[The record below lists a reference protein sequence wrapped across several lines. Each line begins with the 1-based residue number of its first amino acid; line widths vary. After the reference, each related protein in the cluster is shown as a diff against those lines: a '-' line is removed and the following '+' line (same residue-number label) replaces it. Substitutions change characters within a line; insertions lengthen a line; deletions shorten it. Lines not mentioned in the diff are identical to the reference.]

1 MLNKFTGS
9 VIAALIMGA
18 NATQVTAAEISI
30 DGISPV
36 TAEMLLN
43 PPAED
48 WLMWRRTYDGW
59 GYSPLDQINK
69 ANVKDLK
76 LAWAWGMSP
85 GGRSQ
90 ETPIVHDGIMY
101 IQNSTH
107 LIQALNAAT
116 GDLIWEYQHELAD
129 GVNPSGER
137 SKAIYEDKLII
148 STRDAKVFALDTKTG
163 KLIWETVIADHTM
176 KYAASSGAM
185 VADGVVIQGTTG
197 CGGAQPGGCFFT
209 GLDANTGEKLWT
221 INTIA
226 RGDTPEGNSWNGI
239 PLENRHGGSAWISGA
254 YDPKQNLVFAGV
266 GQPYP
271 WIAEMNGLLPPS
283 ADKSVT
289 NKALYTD
296 STLAIVPKTGELK
309 WYHQYLETDSLDLD
323 YVYDRLLID
332 NTVNG
337 VVRQQVVTAGKLGI
351 VESLDRTSGEWL
363 WAKETVPQNVVLSI
377 DQKTGEK
384 TINPATVPHMGET
397 TFNCPADPGGRAW
410 QAFSYSPRT
419 EALYMPL
426 VEFCSNTTPQPL
438 DPGEKYTGGG
448 RATFDRVRTPDSDG
462 NIGRV
467 DAMSMKDQS
476 TLWSHRQYA
485 PITSSTLPTAGGVV
499 FVGTLDRKFL
509 AMDDQTGEV
518 LWSSGAL
525 SNALE
530 SFPISYSAGGKQF
543 VAITASWASGLGR
556 LQSLVKDIKLP
567 KSNPAMIYVF
577 ALPG

>member
-116 GDLIWEYQHELAD
+116 GDLIWEYQHELAE

-163 KLIWETVIADHTM
+163 KLIWETVIADYNL
-176 KYAASSGAM
+176 KFAASSGAM
-185 VADGVVIQGTTG
+185 VADGVVIQGMTG
-197 CGGAQPGGCFFT
+197 CGNAQPGGCFFT
-209 GLDANTGEKLWT
+209 GLDVNTGEKLWT

-226 RGDTPEGNSWNGI
+226 RGDTPEGNSWNGV

-283 ADKSVT
+283 ADKSARV
-289 NKALYTD
+289 
-296 STLAIVPKTGELK
+296 
-309 WYHQYLETDSLDLD
+309 SLRKRMPSLPFFQ
-323 YVYDRLLID
+323 RA
-332 NTVNG
+332 NG
-337 VVRQQVVTAGKLGI
+337 
-351 VESLDRTSGEWL
+351 
-363 WAKETVPQNVVLSI
+363 
-377 DQKTGEK
+377 
-384 TINPATVPHMGET
+384 
-397 TFNCPADPGGRAW
+397 
-410 QAFSYSPRT
+410 
-419 EALYMPL
+419 
-426 VEFCSNTTPQPL
+426 
-438 DPGEKYTGGG
+438 
-448 RATFDRVRTPDSDG
+448 
-462 NIGRV
+462 
-467 DAMSMKDQS
+467 
-476 TLWSHRQYA
+476 
-485 PITSSTLPTAGGVV
+485 
-499 FVGTLDRKFL
+499 
-509 AMDDQTGEV
+509 
-518 LWSSGAL
+518 
-525 SNALE
+525 
-530 SFPISYSAGGKQF
+530 
-543 VAITASWASGLGR
+543 
-556 LQSLVKDIKLP
+556 
-567 KSNPAMIYVF
+567 
-577 ALPG
+577 